1 MVLQYKQAAEEQK
14 ATGVGIPSFGKIN
27 QSYATGQ
34 GARASGNHPLPPSGS
49 GKTTYSSNTKKP
61 SNPLTK
67 K

>member
-14 ATGVGIPSFGKIN
+14 AHGGIPSFGKA
-27 QSYATGQ
+27 SATGS
-34 GARASGNHPLPPSGS
+34 RASGNNPLPPSGS

>member
-14 ATGVGIPSFGKIN
+14 ASLGKG
-27 QSYATGQ
+27 SS
-34 GARASGNHPLPPSGS
+34 RAGNNPLPPSGS
-49 GKTTYSSNTKKP
+49 GKTTHTSNSKKP

>member
-14 ATGVGIPSFGKIN
+14 ASGGIPSFGKA
-27 QSYATGQ
+27 SAGS
-34 GARASGNHPLPPSGS
+34 RASGNNPLPPSGS
-49 GKTTYSSNTKKP
+49 GKTTHSSNTKKP